1 MTVLCYSVYH
11 RCRNLLT
18 MVRLNTNELVTCRWS
33 RVRWASCNEIPE
45 WSCTFM
51 NGIYTYCQ
59 LVANYNKSA
68 FPEKSLFSHLVLFNF
83 FYLYANNSME
93 QRNNDVESTL
103 GNISHEENKT
113 ISILAIILTFTRN
126 YLIAELLKLWSFFLT
141 RMATGDYL

>member
-1 MTVLCYSVYH
+1 
-11 RCRNLLT
+11 
-18 MVRLNTNELVTCRWS
+18 
-33 RVRWASCNEIPE
+33 
-45 WSCTFM
+45 M

-68 FPEKSLFSHLVLFNF
+68 FPEKSLFSHLFLFNF

-126 YLIAELLKLWSFFLT
+126 
-141 RMATGDYL
+141 